1 MNAFRMENFYIIY
14 DSSKIY
20 PSFDL
25 SIPIELAILNGSLT
39 NVEKDPIKDDVD
51 KSIIRSVINGTMNF
65 EFTNR
70 IPIAL
75 KFQMSFLKWDSATG
89 RSDTTFRISPDTLIK
104 APEVDLFGIAIN
116 PRISNIAVFLTGS
129 QVNTIAEA
137 DSVYIKL
144 YFNTGNGQNSV
155 KFRKDD
161 YIRIR
166 SSVNARCTINK
177 P

>member
-1 MNAFRMENFYIIY
+1 VF
-14 DSSKIY
+14 

-25 SIPIELAILNGSLT
+25 SIPTELTILNGNLSD
-39 NVEKDPIKDDVD
+39 VEKDPIKDDVD
-51 KSIIRSVINGTMNF
+51 KSTIRSIIDGTMNY

-70 IPIAL
+70 IPVAL
-75 KFQMSFLKWDSATG
+75 KFQMSFLKWDSAG
-89 RSDTTFRISPDTLIK
+89 ARSDTTFRISPDTLIK
-104 APEVDLFGIAIN
+104 APEVDVFGVAIN
-116 PRISNIAVFLTGS
+116 PRISNIAVFLTGP
-129 QVNTIAEA
+129 QVNLVTQA
-137 DSVYIKL
+137 DSVYMKL